1 MTHEVGGVL
10 DNLAVLISHG
20 HTIDVDLRLGLA
32 GLGLGGTA
40 VSKSSGLTVLL
51 HELLIT
57 QTLVCTSRHDRTAL
71 VGEANDL
78 VVNSLALPQLTVEE
92 IVVLLTEQVRAV
104 ETTIVGVQN
113 GTTGTGYAT
122 PVIDCN
128 TLTTEEAIQEGALHT
143 LENLGMRGTTRSTM
157 QLTSDL
163 NVVADLELTQVIL
176 QLLSI
181 LVLEELRCDRA
192 LCATLYALT
201 STARN
206 GCRGLT
212 CGNKLTAN
220 LMTIQNG
227 DLVTNVQSL
236 QINAGVSHALQGQEQ
251 TIGLLATQLNRT
263 NISLSGVHVAARDVL
278 AILINSQQAVL
289 LTELHGQLQV
299 GLKVDTDIALSVL
312 VLLDADSAIETGCQ
326 NQSISIRVRTNIL
339 QSSNITAMSHYTSS
353 FLKSKLVKKR
363 ISNCV
368 NNWSN
373 CYIRPIPT
381 GIAEIVN
388 QNYRNGYQSYEN
400 RNFKEKYG
408 CDAHVINKIYH
419 YILLLIP

>member
-1 MTHEVGGVL
+1 MTHKVGGVL

-32 GLGLGGTA
+32 RLGLGGTA
-40 VSKSSGLTVLL
+40 VSKSSSLAVLL

-71 VGEANDL
+71 VSEANDL
-78 VVNSLALPQLTVEE
+78 VVDSLTLPQLAVEE

-104 ETTIVGVQN
+104 EATFVGVQN
-113 GTTGTGYAT
+113 GTTSAGYAT
-122 PVIDCN
+122 PVIDRN
-128 TLTTEEAIQEGALHT
+128 TLTTEDAIQEGALHI
-143 LENLGMRGTTRSTM
+143 LENLGMRSTTRSTM

-163 NVVADLELTQVIL
+163 NVVADLELTQVVL

-192 LCATLYALT
+192 LCATLHALI
-201 STARN
+201 SAARN

-236 QINAGVSHALQGQEQ
+236 QINASVSHALQGQKQ

-263 NISLSGVHVAARDVL
+263 NISLSGVHVAARDIL
-278 AILINSQQAVL
+278 AILVDGQQAVL
-289 LTELHGQLQV
+289 LTELHGQLQI
-299 GLKVDTDIALSVL
+299 GLKVDTDIALSIL
-312 VLLDADSAIETGCQ
+312 ILLDADSAIETGCQ
-326 NQSISIRVRTNIL
+326 NQSISVGVRTNIL

-353 FLKSKLVKKR
+353 FLKS
-363 ISNCV
+363 
-368 NNWSN
+368 
-373 CYIRPIPT
+373 
-381 GIAEIVN
+381 
-388 QNYRNGYQSYEN
+388 
-400 RNFKEKYG
+400 
-408 CDAHVINKIYH
+408 
-419 YILLLIP
+419 